1 MLNHLIQ
8 FLRNA
13 DAPIHRGVMLTVLV
27 TVSQI
32 VMSISL
38 RHYFYKCYTCGL
50 QVRTAV
56 VLAVY
61 KKSLHL
67 SLKER
72 HTFGNGGGPG
82 EIVNLV
88 GIDAQRMQDLMTYLH
103 AVWYSFFQIGLAM
116 YFLWGQVGASCLAGV
131 VVIVVLIPVTKF
143 VAGWLSGIQK
153 ILMKARDERV
163 SLNNELMNAMKVSLL
178 FSCVCMK

>member
-1 MLNHLIQ
+1 
-8 FLRNA
+8 
-13 DAPIHRGVMLTVLV
+13 
-27 TVSQI
+27 
-32 VMSISL
+32 
-38 RHYFYKCYTCGL
+38 
-50 QVRTAV
+50 

-72 HTFGNGGGPG
+72 HSHGGGPG

-131 VVIVVLIPVTKF
+131 VVIVVLIPVTKS

-163 SLNNELMNAMKVSLL
+163 ALNNELLSAMKVRYIIC
-178 FSCVCMK
+178 CVCFCD